1 MATKLCGAAMC
12 AACVQA
18 APKGVQRYE
27 TGSRSTHDS
36 VTFKC
41 VFFSSQLAN
50 IRTEGV
56 GMPTVPYWLP
66 AVTQEDG
73 KMVERGQGRV
83 QRRLKGVAMTRGH
96 EPPRLLLSLLL
107 LICLSDDGKQHGSTT
122 RGGRVKSEGV

>member
-1 MATKLCGAAMC
+1 MAKLCGAAMC

-18 APKGVQRYE
+18 TPKGVQRYE
-27 TGSRSTHDS
+27 TSSRSTHDS

-73 KMVERGQGRV
+73 KMVERGQGRGP
-83 QRRLKGVAMTRGH
+83 RRLKGVAMTR
-96 EPPRLLLSLLL
+96 
-107 LICLSDDGKQHGSTT
+107 
-122 RGGRVKSEGV
+122 